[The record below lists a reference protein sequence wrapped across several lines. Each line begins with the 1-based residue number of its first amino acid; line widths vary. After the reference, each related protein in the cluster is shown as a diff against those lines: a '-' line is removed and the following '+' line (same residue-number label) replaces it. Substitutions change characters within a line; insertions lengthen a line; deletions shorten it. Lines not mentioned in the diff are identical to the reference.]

1 MKIEIK
7 KKTQFQSEYTIT
19 RKDKSIE
26 LINLETKTYFLHD
39 ICHFVVE
46 KNLQYSKGF
55 WGMLSQGHSFKELF
69 GKDNPQTNELRFIEQ
84 IVGPVQSVYWGH
96 IPKQNFDEY
105 IRHLDFIMTEN
116 ILNSCLDEINSIM
129 ENWRQLSVGEQL
141 IIEWKI

>member
-7 KKTQFQSEYTIT
+7 KNTQFQCEYTIT

-39 ICHFVVE
+39 ICHFVLE

-69 GKDNPQTNELRFIEQ
+69 GKDNPQSNELRFIEQ
-84 IVGPVQSVYWGH
+84 IVGPVKSVYWGH
-96 IPKQNFDEY
+96 IPKQNFEEY
-105 IRHLDFIMTEN
+105 IRHLDFIMTDN

-129 ENWRQLSVGEQL
+129 ENWRQLSAGEQL
-141 IIEWKI
+141 MLEW